1 MAERGRCNQS
11 LNLERIQW
19 GADPSDAIEAATPHI
34 HIPLLQGSI
43 MGMSRDAQ
51 YQGRLRLCSKV
62 TCTSPS
68 SNATTLETAYSVALL
83 AYSRQP
89 RY

>member
-43 MGMSRDAQ
+43 MGMSRDA
-51 YQGRLRLCSKV
+51 
-62 TCTSPS
+62 
-68 SNATTLETAYSVALL
+68 
-83 AYSRQP
+83 
-89 RY
+89 